1 MLYFWA
7 ESFLVPS
14 ANFEVE
20 KLLTGYLGEYRNL
33 ILKPTNTYITLPS
46 VADDDDDIL

>member
-1 MLYFWA
+1 MLFFLS

-20 KLLTGYLGEYRNL
+20 KLLTGYLGEYRNW
-33 ILKPTNTYITLPS
+33 ILKPKCTYITLPS
-46 VADDDDDIL
+46 VDDGDIV